1 MPVEDNIR
9 SGGTSLTSLKDTALQ
24 EVQEIRVEL
33 GRLLDGMD
41 YCLDWKPED
50 EEWSAREVIYHIVD
64 TPSQGIQAAVQGV
77 LQGAI
82 GELSVTASLTNMT
95 QERQSMDLEQVQ
107 QDVETVLSGLERA
120 LATATD
126 AEIQTRKV
134 VFHSVTRSRT
144 EDRTAENLV
153 SGLFVRHWR
162 EHLAQLAALRDMLGL
177 D

>member
-1 MPVEDNIR
+1 MTTQR
-9 SGGTSLTSLKDTALQ
+9 DTALQ
-24 EVQEIRVEL
+24 EVQDIRAEL

-50 EEWSAREVIYHIVD
+50 EEWSAREIIYHILD
-64 TPSQGIQAAVQGV
+64 TPSQGIHSAVQGV

-82 GELSVTASLTNMT
+82 KELSVTASLTNMT
-95 QERQSMDLEQVQ
+95 QERQNMDLEQVRH
-107 QDVETVLSGLERA
+107 DVETVLSGLERA

-126 AEIQTRKV
+126 TDIETRKV

-144 EDRTAENLV
+144 EDRTAESPV

-162 EHLAQLAALRDMLGL
+162 EHMAQLAELRDMLGL
-177 D
+177 G